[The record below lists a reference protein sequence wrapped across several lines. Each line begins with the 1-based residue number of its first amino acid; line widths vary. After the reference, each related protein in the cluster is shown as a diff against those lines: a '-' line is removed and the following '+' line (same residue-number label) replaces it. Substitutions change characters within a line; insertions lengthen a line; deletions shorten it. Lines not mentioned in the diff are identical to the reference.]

1 MLSGE
6 AGAWSDRCRRR
17 IRLGGW
23 GHHHRCRARLG
34 LLLAAVVD
42 VKGYRGHLL
51 VSSMYVPDGIDDVS
65 VPWWVV
71 VGITECKSV
80 LYVSVQSSAMQRER

>member
-1 MLSGE
+1 MLSDE
-6 AGAWSDRCRRR
+6 AGAWSDRRRRR

-23 GHHHRCRARLG
+23 GHHHRCRVRLG

-51 VSSMYVPDGIDDVS
+51 VSSMYG
-65 VPWWVV
+65 
-71 VGITECKSV
+71 V
-80 LYVSVQSSAMQRER
+80 LYVSVQSSVMQRER